1 MTLQPARSHH
11 THRNTRHRSVSRS
24 SSSPSPPPPSSLSVH
39 GHPPRTST
47 PLHNSR
53 EKRKS
58 FNSPRSSATGS
69 VGHNHG
75 HGHNSHRTRAPS
87 RSPLPPFYKSP
98 SDLPSSPLA
107 SRTTLEDQQDH
118 ETTDVGFS
126 TQYGASASSVA
137 GAGSGSEVEF
147 LRGDETEVERASRVN
162 WKKQVDEPVDRTP
175 TPLASA
181 RTSNSAR
188 RQNSAPPS
196 PPPHTL
202 LPFMIGL
209 NHVITFKLGGK
220 TRRIGLSMLM
230 TRRKCEN
237 LLVLSAVCWG
247 IWVLGY
253 RWGEQAIA
261 GEIGLLVGLTIL
273 YSALRFRPTPA
284 RVLSTYLPPTRPLS
298 PSPVPPSTWGGTY
311 PARERSARAS
321 VGHASHSL
329 AGVPLTSPALPKDDP
344 RARMLLPDEDGYIGI
359 GHKGSIWGTE
369 EREYRDCLDDGIY
382 YALLLGP
389 LVASALL
396 HASLSQLF
404 SYPSSPL
411 PHENWK
417 IENPLVLPT
426 TPLRRDVDPT
436 RGPIET
442 IRALSALATSRRNLV
457 QLFTLCSFVLLVHL
471 ARSLHLEIKQMRL
484 LCPPPNDPSVS
495 ELGEV
500 PPGIRSGHGGGGGGP
515 NSVGGRFSAQQ
526 AGFGTFWLRKGEW
539 RRTGSVVGFSAL
551 VSAGCL
557 GVKAVTAYVGRGVW
571 SDMSPSDIV
580 IATLFYQFSIYVCVR
595 LARKGLTLGE
605 LASVCSAATAMFM
618 EVVNLTRMKI
628 AIFRTPYIK
637 TYRLPTPLL
646 TFQLALIP
654 GSLLAGFLLSPLL
667 YLSRNLAQK
676 PAHRLR
682 LPHEKPIHR
691 RLLALGFYGG
701 SAVVCGGLVGGWT
714 WWCLGGRNPYSWVF
728 WFVFGGRH
736 MWTRLGL
743 VGYWV
748 GLAIVSVAGWE
759 RQLNRARRHKRY
771 TVPGTAASRGDAP
784 SSSNSNSN
792 SSNQTH
798 PSVSTSTSTLPNAP
812 SAPGHP
818 GQTAGQVEGRGQAG
832 LSGAATQMM
841 DAADQR
847 MPTLSVNAR
856 RKSFHALAV
865 IMFIPGIAVDP
876 AFTHLS
882 FSVAFAA
889 FNFAEYIRYFALWPF
904 GVKVHLFLN
913 EFLDAK
919 DSGTAILS
927 HFYLLA
933 GCSSPL
939 WFEGPSE
946 LLSYFGVLSLGI
958 GDALASIVGRRI
970 GRLRW
975 CPAFGKTVEGSLAFF
990 LSVLVSSVFMWAVGA
1005 VDSFNLVP
1013 YTITVAFV
1021 TLLEAFS
1028 AQNDNLILPMIGWAV
1043 GTLLSV

>member
-1 MTLQPARSHH
+1 MTLQPARPHHHSH
-11 THRNTRHRSVSRS
+11 RVTRHRSVSRS
-24 SSSPSPPPPSSLSVH
+24 SSSPSPPPPSSQSVH
-39 GHPPRTST
+39 SHTPRSST
-47 PLHNSR
+47 PLHNGR
-53 EKRKS
+53 EKRRS
-58 FNSPRSSATGS
+58 FNSPRSATTSGS
-69 VGHNHG
+69 VGH
-75 HGHNSHRTRAPS
+75 SHRTRAPG
-87 RSPLPPFYKSP
+87 RGPVP
-98 SDLPSSPLA
+98 SFPESSEQVHSSPLA
-107 SRTTLEDQQDH
+107 SHSALVLEDERDH

-137 GAGSGSEVEF
+137 GAGTGSEGEY
-147 LRGDETEVERASRVN
+147 LRGEETEVERIGRGK
-162 WKKQVDEPVDRTP
+162 WKKPPEEPAVRAP
-175 TPLASA
+175 TPLASTA
-181 RTSNSAR
+181 RNSGPAR

-196 PPPHTL
+196 PPAYTL
-202 LPFMIGL
+202 LPFRIGV
-209 NHVITFKLGGK
+209 NHVISFKLGGK
-220 TRRIGLSMLM
+220 TRRVGLSVLM

-237 LLVLSAVCWG
+237 LSVLAAVCWG

-253 RWGEQAIA
+253 RWGEKAIA

-284 RVLSTYLPPTRPLS
+284 RVLSQYLPPSVRPQS
-298 PSPVPPSTWGGTY
+298 PTLLPPTTWG
-311 PARERSARAS
+311 PHQNQRERSARTS
-321 VGHASHSL
+321 VGHGSGL
-329 AGVPLTSPALPKDDP
+329 AGGHGVGYGAGPGGQTSPALPKDDP
-344 RARMLLPDEDGYIGI
+344 RARMLLPDEDGNIGI

-389 LVASALL
+389 LVAAALL

-404 SYPSSPL
+404 SYPESPL
-411 PHENWK
+411 PNSGWK
-417 IENPLVLPT
+417 IEPPLVLPT
-426 TPLRRDVDPT
+426 TPFRRDVDPT
-436 RGPIET
+436 RGPVET
-442 IRALSALATSRRNLV
+442 LRALSALATSRRNLV

-471 ARSLHLEIKQMRL
+471 ARSLHLEVKQMRL
-484 LCPPPNDPSVS
+484 LCPSPNDLNGI
-495 ELGEV
+495 EIGEAY
-500 PPGIRSGHGGGGGGP
+500 SGTAGG
-515 NSVGGRFSAQQ
+515 SRFQAQQ

-539 RRTGSVVGFSAL
+539 RRTRSVVGFSFL

-557 GVKAVTAYVGRGVW
+557 VVKAVTAYIGRGVW

-646 TFQLALIP
+646 IFQLALIP

-682 LPHEKPIHR
+682 LPHEKPVHR

-701 SAVVCGGLVGGWT
+701 SAIVCGGLVGFWT
-714 WWCLGGRNPYSWVF
+714 WWCLGSRNPYTWVI
-728 WFVFGGRH
+728 WFTFEGTH
-736 MWTRLGL
+736 AWTRLAL
-743 VGYWV
+743 VAYWV
-748 GLAIVSVAGWE
+748 GLAVISVAGWE
-759 RQLNRARRHKRY
+759 RQLNRARRHRRY
-771 TVPGTAASRGDAP
+771 TVPGTAASRGEAAP
-784 SSSNSNSN
+784 PSAGMSKSSSNPGNVAVPASN
-792 SSNQTH
+792 
-798 PSVSTSTSTLPNAP
+798 
-812 SAPGHP
+812 GH
-818 GQTAGQVEGRGQAG
+818 GASQAG
-832 LSGAATQMM
+832 FSGAATQMM

-865 IMFIPGIAVDP
+865 IMFVPGIAVDP

-889 FNFAEYIRYFALWPF
+889 FNFAEYVRYFALWPF

-933 GCSSPL
+933 GCASPL
-939 WFEGPSE
+939 WFEGHSE
-946 LLSYFGVLSLGI
+946 ILSYFGVLSLGV
-958 GDALASIVGRRI
+958 GDALASIVGRRV
-970 GRLRW
+970 GSLRW
-975 CPAFGKTVEGSLAFF
+975 CPAFGKTIEGSLAFF
-990 LSVLVSSVFMWAVGA
+990 LSVMFTSVFMWAVGA
-1005 VDSFNLVP
+1005 VDSFRLVP
-1013 YTITVAFV
+1013 YSITVVFA

-1043 GTLLSV
+1043 GTLLDV